1 MYLVNNKLW
10 VKLNTFSWIKLFNS
24 LIPLSYQINDTRRS
38 IRMIKNNWNW
48 VEFHIRYNF
57 NSASRKRSVLHG
69 DRLDRCREVSFHFSR
84 FAQARATERVR
95 PRRHWPSFAIR
106 MIRKLS
112 SQHLTVLTGDERW
125 KMGDERALVP
135 PTRQRKREERRARV
149 LSIRTARLAT
159 LSALTW
165 TTLSVVATTGTLV
178 TVTRDG
184 TVTDIVVAIH
194 ASGCLAPLSPFFF
207 LFFFRTLSRCYNHR
221 CNGSPRARYETRFF
235 LAVREVFVVVVVVV
249 TDTQYILHRSLER
262 IRARSLARTRAIARA
277 CVIAPLRSDLFHS
290 RSLQPRDDDTPTR
303 DAFDGHWTKWRA
315 SLSRN
320 SDARAR
326 PPGRQGTSGDVRR
339 DGGYGRLLA
348 YC

>member
-194 ASGCLAPLSPFFF
+194 ASGCLAPLSL
-207 LFFFRTLSRCYNHR
+207 LFFFFFSSERCHD
-221 CNGSPRARYETRFF
+221 ATTT
-235 LAVREVFVVVVVVV
+235 VV
-249 TDTQYILHRSLER
+249 TAHREHDTRLGSSSLCGKSSSSSSSSSQ
-262 IRARSLARTRAIARA
+262 IRNTYYTGLSKESEHARSLARA
-277 CVIAPLRSDLFHS
+277 
-290 RSLQPRDDDTPTR
+290 Q
-303 DAFDGHWTKWRA
+303 
-315 SLSRN
+315 
-320 SDARAR
+320 
-326 PPGRQGTSGDVRR
+326 
-339 DGGYGRLLA
+339 
-348 YC
+348 